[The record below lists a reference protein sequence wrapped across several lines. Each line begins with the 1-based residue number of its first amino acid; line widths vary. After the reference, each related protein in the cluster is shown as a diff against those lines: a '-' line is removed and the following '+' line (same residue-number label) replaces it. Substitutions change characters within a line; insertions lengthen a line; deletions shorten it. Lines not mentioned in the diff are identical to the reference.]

1 MPTYPKWRLLMSVNL
16 MLSKH
21 IQTEQKNTRELV
33 NIIWKLQS
41 VSITYHFTL
50 ASVAPCDGVSFVWWI
65 KRNTDIPRARLELA
79 PCALR
84 RLACSLNSR
93 LCDWLTDDD
102 QEGVLDGLMEALR
115 LAPPSVILP
124 DQLGKRQEGEKV
136 CWDFIILVTRQILLF
151 CQMASTI
158 EREDREV
165 RLST

>member
-50 ASVAPCDGVSFVWWI
+50 VCVAPCDGVSFVWWI

-102 QEGVLDGLMEALR
+102 QEGVLDGLMEALQTGSAFR
-115 LAPPSVILP
+115 DPSRPARKKAGGRKGV
-124 DQLGKRQEGEKV
+124 LGFHYPRHETDIV
-136 CWDFIILVTRQILLF
+136 V
-151 CQMASTI
+151 
-158 EREDREV
+158 
-165 RLST
+165 LSNGQYYWKGR